1 MPLMRAAARVRTGA
15 RRVVATMTAEVF
27 VIDNRSG
34 RVIRRVELPD
44 TESPVRQ
51 LAWLRPDSVLVVLG
65 DAPQVVRVE

>member
-1 MPLMRAAARVRTGA
+1 
-15 RRVVATMTAEVF
+15 MTAEVF